1 MPNTLFVNFRI
12 IFLMTLG
19 IFSILYYT
27 YVFKKGKMRV
37 NKIIYG
43 YKFLFKDENPSRF
56 LLFVIIGY
64 LVGIIC
70 IAFSIFFIMLL

>member
-1 MPNTLFVNFRI
+1 M
-12 IFLMTLG
+12 LMG

-37 NKIIYG
+37 SKLIYG
-43 YKFLFKDENPSRF
+43 YKFLFKDENPTRF

-64 LVGIIC
+64 LVGVIC
-70 IAFSIFFIMLL
+70 IASAILFIMLF